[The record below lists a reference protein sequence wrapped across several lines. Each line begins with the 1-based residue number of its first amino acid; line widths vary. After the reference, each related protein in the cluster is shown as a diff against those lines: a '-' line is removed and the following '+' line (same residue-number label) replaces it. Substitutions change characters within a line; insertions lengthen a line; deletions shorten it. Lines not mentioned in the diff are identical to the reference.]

1 MQGKRNRFIGCCLII
16 GLLSVLTLGIG
27 GCSKSTTSVPTIS
40 SIAISPNPASNL
52 PVGRVQTFVA
62 TGTYSD
68 GSTEDISSQ
77 VTWSSDNTTVAT
89 IDSSGLA
96 TAVAIG
102 TANITATLDGVTSP
116 AVKLT
121 VIAGVPTL
129 VSIAVTPN
137 PPAKLATGSTQQFVA
152 TGTYSD
158 GSTADDSSKVTWA
171 SANTATATIN
181 STGLATG
188 VAVGASNITATLS
201 GITSPAVV
209 LTVVSPTSTNSTTT
223 TTSP

>member
-1 MQGKRNRFIGCCLII
+1 MQGKWNRFMGCCLTI
-16 GLLSVLTLGIG
+16 GLLSVLTVGIG
-27 GCSKSTTSVPTIS
+27 ACSKSTTSGPTII
-40 SIAISPNPASNL
+40 SIAISPNPVSNL

-68 GSTEDISSQ
+68 GSTADVSSQ
-77 VTWSSDNTTVAT
+77 VTWSSDNTAVAT

-102 TANITATLDGVTSP
+102 TANITATLDGMTSP
-116 AVKLT
+116 AVKLP
-121 VIAGVPTL
+121 VVAGAPTL

-137 PPAKLATGSTQQFVA
+137 LPANLAAGSTQQFVA

-188 VAVGASNITATLS
+188 VAVGASNITAALS

-209 LTVVSPTSTNSTTT
+209 LTVVSPTSTASTTT

>member
-1 MQGKRNRFIGCCLII
+1 
-16 GLLSVLTLGIG
+16 
-27 GCSKSTTSVPTIS
+27 
-40 SIAISPNPASNL
+40 
-52 PVGRVQTFVA
+52 VA

-137 PPAKLATGSTQQFVA
+137 PSAKLATGSTQQFVA